1 LLKPANLT
9 LSGLKFFV
17 NQLNPDDIIPVEI
30 ELIYTVIKLSAENN
44 IMGKFV
50 INRAANGELSFNL
63 KADNLQILLTSQMY
77 SSRPTCFNDIESVRT
92 NCSDD
97 SRYERKK
104 TVDNKHYFVL
114 MGPNGEII
122 GKSELFSSLARMEN
136 GIKSVKKNGTNRKV
150 VEEEPYF

>member
-1 LLKPANLT
+1 MASLILTLKP
-9 LSGLKFFV
+9 
-17 NQLNPDDIIPVEI
+17 IIFRFYSPVKCI
-30 ELIYTVIKLSAENN
+30 LAAARR
-44 IMGKFV
+44 
-50 INRAANGELSFNL
+50 NRARQPA
-63 KADNLQILLTSQMY
+63 
-77 SSRPTCFNDIESVRT
+77 CFDDIESVRT